1 MKKILILIV
10 LAIFAASCGGSG
22 GWSVSYKGKDLKFDK
37 KVGVASFRPDLG
49 EAQIVI
55 ANYDVQPNDRSV
67 MTIADTNKPGEGFV
81 GIYFKVNNKEE
92 FKNSVKPGD
101 VSEGIKMVYISNG
114 DTKDRVSFGEGG
126 KVTGK
131 LIITSVTDDTI
142 AGTIDV
148 KKDNSSVSGPFEA
161 KILSKHL

>member
-1 MKKILILIV
+1 MKRIAILIALT
-10 LAIFAASCGGSG
+10 IFAGACGGSG
-22 GWSVSYKGKDLKFDK
+22 GWAVNYKGKELKFEK

-49 EAQIVI
+49 EGQIVI
-55 ANYDVQPNDRSV
+55 ANFDVQPRDKSV
-67 MTIADTNKPGEGFV
+67 MTIADTQIAGEGFV

-101 VSEGIKMVYISNG
+101 VSDGIKTVYISNG

-131 LIITSVTDDTI
+131 LVITEVSEDTI
-142 AGTIDV
+142 KGTIDV
-148 KKDNSSVSGPFEA
+148 KNETSSVSGPFEA